1 MRFRAA
7 VATGTLA
14 LAASGLWPASAMADT
29 PPPGPATS
37 ASTGTDTGTG
47 TGTAVLSDESY
58 NRLLRGDIDERL
70 LIATDPSYREAWLFC
85 LRSAENDHVERNA
98 WGKGYVC
105 IPDGAVQ

>member
-29 PPPGPATS
+29 PTPGSATS
-37 ASTGTDTGTG
+37 ASTGTDTGTS
-47 TGTAVLSDESY
+47 TAVLSDESY
-58 NRLLRGDIDERL
+58 DRLLRGDIDERL

>member
-1 MRFRAA
+1 MRYRAA

-37 ASTGTDTGTG
+37 ASTGT
-47 TGTAVLSDESY
+47 AVLSDESY
-58 NRLLRGDIDERL
+58 DRLLRGDIDERL